1 MSPIYGKCLRKI
13 DEIVRLSGEESMTLN
28 ITDEGKKDVEDP
40 RLAAVLNLGRSR
52 LETRD
57 PGRYEKKKCPTVWV
71 NKCRSQTR
79 AWKLRE
85 KFVESTENFT
95 SKPYHKIG
103 K

>member
-57 PGRYEKKKCPTVWV
+57 PGRYEKKNVLL
-71 NKCRSQTR
+71 S
-79 AWKLRE
+79 
-85 KFVESTENFT
+85 
-95 SKPYHKIG
+95 G
-103 K
+103 